1 MTTQIDTD
9 APGSDTDPGA
19 STASAGGGAGS
30 ARRGGRLGPYL
41 PGRRE
46 ALFLIGGGALGAAL
60 GAGGVAIAGRSP
72 ASEDRIDSEELSE
85 REGRERLEAGNA
97 RFVAGQSI
105 HPEQS
110 VDRRGSVATDQA
122 PFAAVLTCADSQVP
136 PEVIFDQGLG
146 DLYVVRSSGQV
157 IDHAVLGSLQ
167 YGVEN
172 LKPALLVVLG
182 HTGCSAVAATVQVV
196 EAEKKAAAAKGK
208 VAGKAEA
215 KGSAAESTAA
225 ESTAAE
231 GAAEGHYETA
241 DEKAPSLG
249 GAIATLIT
257 AIRPA
262 VVEAEETGADTEN
275 LVSVSVDINVERI
288 VEQLKASALLKEAST
303 LRKVKIVG
311 ATYSTDSGTVNWL

>member
-19 STASAGGGAGS
+19 STASAGGGAGP

-72 ASEDRIDSEELSE
+72 SPEDRIDSEELSE

-182 HTGCSAVAATVQVV
+182 HTGCSAVEATVQVV

-215 KGSAAESTAA
+215 KG
-225 ESTAAE
+225 TAAE

-311 ATYSTDSGTVNWL
+311 ATYSSDSGTVNWL

>member
-182 HTGCSAVAATVQVV
+182 HTGCSAVEATVQVV

-215 KGSAAESTAA
+215 KG
-225 ESTAAE
+225 TAAE